1 MAQKTELPDIAKLN
15 HFTEENL
22 YTGSKTKD
30 WEKGTVIRYKVWP
43 DRENEKLIASCW
55 AQDVCYEKAQDK
67 EEREFPPDGRGCGR
81 RQELADGALSAAVG
95 RAFWRDAPALERKD
109 GKGQKDTP
117 GAGKK

>member
-15 HFTEENL
+15 HFTEGNL

-67 EEREFPPDGRGCGR
+67 EEREFPLTAEGVD
-81 RQELADGALSAAVG
+81 AV
-95 RAFWRDAPALERKD
+95 RTWLMERYL
-109 GKGQKDTP
+109 QL
-117 GAGKK
+117 